1 MNPTIKKLL
10 KNIMDEVEF
19 YYGDCNCDHFTLCK
33 YCGLRAG
40 IEDILEIE
48 LNNEEEKTNE

>member
-1 MNPTIKKLL
+1 MTPTIKSLL

-19 YYGDCNCDHFTLCK
+19 YYGDCDCDHLSKCK
-33 YCGLRAG
+33 YCGLRQG
-40 IEDILEIE
+40 IKDILEVE